1 MRRRRF
7 SAGENK
13 KRVIY
18 TCNDNDKQTSFPIYL
33 SIYLDLGVWGF
44 GVFLFRGRGI
54 RLEGLIGKRIGEGR
68 GVYSDSAS
76 IFLVVG
82 MGMVYGQ
89 HSPPDAILDTY
100 KTRIMGLLMNS

>member
-1 MRRRRF
+1 MKIKK
-7 SAGENK
+7 ELYIPVTITTNK
-13 KRVIY
+13 LPFI
-18 TCNDNDKQTSFPIYL
+18 SIYL

-89 HSPPDAILDTY
+89 HSTCPPDAFLDTY

>member
-1 MRRRRF
+1 MTTNHF
-7 SAGENK
+7 L
-13 KRVIY
+13 
-18 TCNDNDKQTSFPIYL
+18 FYL
-33 SIYLDLGVWGF
+33 SISLSRFGF
-44 GVFLFRGRGI
+44 FLFRGRGI

-89 HSPPDAILDTY
+89 HSTCPPDAFLDTY